1 MGEPTDVIAA
11 LNAKV
16 ARLEH
21 DLAEALTGQ
30 AQKIADGIAAG
41 MAEVQSIVDV
51 CREQD
56 AEHGRVVGENHR
68 LNQQVTRLAGFVK
81 GHVPEDLEGD
91 TERAVRWLTQYAARL
106 EGERDRLDRAYEEA
120 ASALMAARE
129 KQGLAKAKLTYQRQD
144 FDRTLHEVMTA
155 ASVVIERHTNMIE
168 QAYGIIACAWNVGN
182 PPVEPVPGWNAAV
195 FEFQERYHAWLKGR
209 ISS

>member
-1 MGEPTDVIAA
+1 MTEPTDVIAA

-21 DLAEALTGQ
+21 DLA
-30 AQKIADGIAAG
+30 D
-41 MAEVQSIVDV
+41 S
-51 CREQD
+51 
-56 AEHGRVVGENHR
+56 
-68 LNQQVTRLAGFVK
+68 QQ
-81 GHVPEDLEGD
+81 H
-91 TERAVRWLTQYAARL
+91 AARL

-144 FDRTLHEVMTA
+144 FDRTLHEVMQA
-155 ASVVIERHTNMIE
+155 ASVVIEHHANMIE
-168 QAYGIIACAWNVGN
+168 QAYGIIACAWTVGD

-195 FEFQERYHAWLKGR
+195 YEFQERYHAWLKGR